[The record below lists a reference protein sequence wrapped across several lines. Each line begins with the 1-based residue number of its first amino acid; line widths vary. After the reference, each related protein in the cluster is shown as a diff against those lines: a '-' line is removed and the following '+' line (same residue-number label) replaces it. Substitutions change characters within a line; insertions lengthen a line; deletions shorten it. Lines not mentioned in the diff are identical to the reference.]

1 MNVALYVRRST
12 NERLQADSLKV
23 QEQILR
29 AYAREHSM
37 EIVEIFTDSASGTST
52 KHRAAFLRMVEK
64 ITHGAPFEA
73 VLVRDVSRFGRFF
86 DMDEGAFFEVLFL
99 GHGVRTV
106 YCEEAFAQDTSPM
119 ACLVKGVRR
128 VMASEYSRDRSRL
141 VRYAQ
146 SRATRLGF
154 HAGGP
159 PPYGMRRVM
168 VTPGGRKVRPLRPG
182 EWKALSNYRIR
193 LVPGDPEAVATV
205 RRIFDLYDKEGL
217 GVTAIAAILNE
228 AGVPGPQ
235 GERWWE
241 PAVAGVLTNSR
252 YAGLGGYRPRRKGL
266 SDPLPAS
273 QVEDL
278 TVQGAPGHE
287 PLIDLAQFRRV
298 EARMKGLTRRRT
310 DDDLAMEAREA
321 FERHGYVEPRML
333 GHMPSPCSWGTF
345 KTRFRRGVEE
355 ALEEAY
361 ATQIEERKAA
371 AIDLL
376 RTQLD
381 VAEVDGGCLVDQTIR
396 IGFQGVFPHRR
407 RSGDFWLV
415 RRPAN
420 ECEAVIGLCINGS
433 GSHLEKLLLVSS
445 ERLSGRTHGL
455 YVPCDGRAREPVAS
469 DELPGR
475 VGRLRYA
482 SGQVS
487 EERLLAE
494 ARAQPIVSFTGLAR
508 SLGWPK
514 HVVRG
519 MYWRLVARR
528 EWFPPL
534 KRKAGR
540 RIEVVCPRCGKSRLV
555 EPARALRHRSGLC
568 SRCARRRPRH
578 KVEVRCPRCG
588 RVAMRWPSAVRK
600 LSCGAQT
607 VCRGCRI
614 RAGIRKM
621 APAPLRALSGKRE
634 F

>member
-1 MNVALYVRRST
+1 MNVALYIRRST

-23 QEQILR
+23 QEQVLR

-37 EIVEIFTDSASGTST
+37 EIVETFTDSASGTST

-252 YAGLGGYRPRRKGL
+252 YAGLASYRPRRKGL

-287 PLIDLAQFRRV
+287 PVIDLAQFRRV
-298 EARMKGLTRRRT
+298 EARMSRQTRRRSSET
-310 DDDLAMEAREA
+310 LALDAREA
-321 FERHGYVEPRML
+321 FEKHGCVEPAML
-333 GHMPSPCSWGTF
+333 RRLPVHCSWGTY
-345 KTRFRRGVEE
+345 KVRFRRGVDE
-355 ALEEAY
+355 ALGRAY
-361 ATQIEERKAA
+361 AGEVAQGTA
-371 AIDLL
+371 AIVDLL
-376 RTQLD
+376 REGMDLTHG
-381 VAEVDGGCLVDQTIR
+381 DGVWIADGTIR
-396 IGFQGVFPHRR
+396 VHVQPVFPHRR
-407 RSGDFWLV
+407 RTGVFWLV
-415 RRPAN
+415 RRPPV
-420 ECEAVIGLCINGS
+420 ECDAVIGTCIDGRRTDRQD
-433 GSHLEKLLLVSS
+433 LLLLRSDQ
-445 ERLSGRTHGL
+445 LSHRTQGL
-455 YVPCDGRAREPVAS
+455 YLRYDGRKRAGRFGVSPEVLAARVARMRFTCREASDDRMLREARARELVNFA
-469 DELPGR
+469 ELARALDWPYHIVR
-475 VGRLRYA
+475 TKYW
-482 SGQVS
+482 
-487 EERLLAE
+487 RLLAK
-494 ARAQPIVSFTGLAR
+494 G
-508 SLGWPK
+508 
-514 HVVRG
+514 
-519 MYWRLVARR
+519 
-528 EWFPPL
+528 EWLPPL
-534 KRKAGR
+534 MKRAGR
-540 RIEVVCPRCGKSRLV
+540 RVEVVCSGCGKGRWM
-555 EPARALRHRSGLC
+555 EPARALLLRSDLCFACATKRPKHR
-568 SRCARRRPRH
+568 
-578 KVEVRCPRCG
+578 VEIHCPRCG
-588 RVAMRWPSAVRK
+588 RVAERWPSAVQK
-600 LSCGAQT
+600 LSSGAET
-607 VCRGCRI
+607 VCRRCRMTG
-614 RAGIRKM
+614 GIKKVSTALRM
-621 APAPLRALSGKRE
+621 A
-634 F
+634 